1 MKKDKRK
8 ITVWKN
14 GQQVKLSLHQSLNK
28 EELTAKKEK
37 AATLMDTE
45 EEKVPPYDN
54 RFTKSEDSILH
65 VFTKKIKRIKPL
77 IIAIASAFIIGS
89 LLGITLLKMFVTI
102 DEDRQANGDDNN
114 TAIADVSNEDKKGAV
129 EDAEANSEML
139 HAFVLQGGVFSEKAN
154 AQTWQAKFKDAGLPS
169 LLWKKD
175 NQYFLLISA
184 AASENDAEQL
194 KAEVAASGLEIYVK
208 EWKVNLN
215 KDALSKNEATWLQ
228 KFVDTW
234 HKAVERQEVAEQQQ
248 WKTIIETAPDRFKEL
263 TQSINKLMIE
273 AENENTLA
281 VGSNLLSL
289 WQELTVAL
297 AE

>member
-14 GQQVKLSLHQSLNK
+14 GQQVKLSLHQSLSREK
-28 EELTAKKEK
+28 AAAEKEK

-45 EEKVPPYDN
+45 EEKVPPYE
-54 RFTKSEDSILH
+54 RFTKSETSLLH
-65 VFTKKIKRIKPL
+65 VFTKKITRIKPL

-89 LLGITLLKMFVTI
+89 LLGFTLLKMFVTI

-114 TAIADVSNEDKKGAV
+114 TSIANVSNEDKGAV
-129 EDAEANSEML
+129 EDTEANSETL
-139 HAFVLQGGVFSEKAN
+139 HAFVLQGGVFSEKGN
-154 AQTWQAKFKDAGLPS
+154 AQTWQTKFKDAGLPS

-184 AASENDAEQL
+184 AASENDAKQL
-194 KAEVAASGLEIYVK
+194 TAEAAASGLEIYVK
-208 EWKVNLN
+208 EWKVNLD
-215 KDALSKNEATWLQ
+215 KDALSKIEAAWLQ

-234 HKAVERQEVAEQQQ
+234 QKAMERQEVADQQ
-248 WKTIIETAPDRFKEL
+248 WKSIIESAPDRFKEL
-263 TQSINKLMIE
+263 TKLINKLMIE

-289 WQELTVAL
+289 WQELTIAL

>member
-14 GQQVKLSLHQSLNK
+14 GQQVKLSLHQSLSK
-28 EELTAKKEK
+28 EKAAAEKEK
-37 AATLMDTE
+37 AATLMDME
-45 EEKVPPYDN
+45 EDKVPPYK
-54 RFTKSEDSILH
+54 RFTKSETSLLH
-65 VFTKKIKRIKPL
+65 VFTKKITRIKPL

-102 DEDRQANGDDNN
+102 DEDRQANGDANN
-114 TAIADVSNEDKKGAV
+114 TSIANVSDEDKGAV
-129 EDAEANSEML
+129 EDGEASSEML
-139 HAFVLQGGVFSEKAN
+139 HAFVLQGGVFSEKGN
-154 AQTWQAKFKDAGLPS
+154 AQTWQTKFKDAGLPS

-184 AASENDAEQL
+184 AASENDAKQL
-194 KAEVAASGLEIYVK
+194 KAEAAASGLEIYVK
-208 EWKVNLN
+208 EWKVNLD
-215 KDALSKNEATWLQ
+215 KDALSKNEAAWLQ

-234 HKAVERQEVAEQQQ
+234 QKAMERREVAEQQ
-248 WKTIIETAPDRFKEL
+248 WKSIIKSAPDRFKEL
-263 TQSINKLMIE
+263 TKPINKLMIE